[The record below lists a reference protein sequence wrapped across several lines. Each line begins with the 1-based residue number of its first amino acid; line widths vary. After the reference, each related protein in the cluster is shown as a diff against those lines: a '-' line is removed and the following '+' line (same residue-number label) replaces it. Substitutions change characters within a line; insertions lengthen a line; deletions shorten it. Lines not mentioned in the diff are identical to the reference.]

1 MASDTVSLWACV
13 WRLEGSKALREG
25 RFQTSAG
32 TSFLFSNSV
41 YSAAARRGNS
51 ASGSPGRSY
60 MSYTFRMVRSMRG
73 AVPDIWASLV
83 RARTFVVS
91 PHQSLKIRLLGDS
104 ELYSGERVSA
114 RLAAGPVVLPEAWVV
129 ETHDRD
135 EREVVLR
142 GAEGFA
148 RRLLWDHEI
157 HISESGPRCV
167 VEYRVALP
175 GRRRRLP
182 LWIGVHHFLERRH
195 HNLSCAIRAACPAEM
210 HKVETAPRTKD
221 LSSAFSAF

>member
-1 MASDTVSLWACV
+1 MSGGVGVLQ
-13 WRLEGSKALREG
+13 LEVIAAAKRDV
-25 RFQTSAG
+25 FQTNAG
-32 TSFLFSNSV
+32 SSFLFSISV
-41 YSAAARRGNS
+41 YAIASRRGNS
-51 ASGSPGRSY
+51 AFGSPGSSY

-73 AVPDIWASLV
+73 TLPDIWASIV
-83 RARTFVVS
+83 RARTFVVP
-91 PHQSLKIRLLGDS
+91 PHQSLKIQLLGDR

-157 HISESGPRCV
+157 HISEFGPRCV

-175 GRRRRLP
+175 GRRRSLP
-182 LWIGVHHFLERRH
+182 VWIGVHHFLERRH
-195 HNLSCAIRAACPAEM
+195 RNLSSAVREAYPAEV
-210 HKVETAPRTKD
+210 HKVTTAPQSAD
-221 LSSAFSAF
+221 LSAAFSAF